1 MLKIADK
8 AILMLKIADKANSKI
23 NLYFMYVL
31 LFQYLLKFGSFF
43 FTKGISILS
52 KKTMTDL
59 FLLEQL

>member
-43 FTKGISILS
+43 FNKEISILL
-52 KKTMTDL
+52 KKNDD
-59 FLLEQL
+59 

>member
-31 LFQYLLKFGSFF
+31 LFLYLLKVSFLLKELQF
-43 FTKGISILS
+43 FK

>member
-31 LFQYLLKFGSFF
+31 LFLYLLKVSFLLKEFQF
-43 FTKGISILS
+43 F
-52 KKTMTDL
+52 KKKMMTDL